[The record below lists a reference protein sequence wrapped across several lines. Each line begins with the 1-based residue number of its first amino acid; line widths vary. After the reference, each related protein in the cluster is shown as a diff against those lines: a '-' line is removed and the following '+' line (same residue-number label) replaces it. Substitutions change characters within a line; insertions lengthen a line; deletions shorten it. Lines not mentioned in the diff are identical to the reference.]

1 MDNPIDP
8 AKNPNANHGET
19 PSGAPPDDRG
29 GDLRPPP
36 GSVTMF
42 TTSWCGYCARLKS
55 ALTRDGL
62 PFTEVDIEASPERAE
77 FVEQVNGGNR
87 TVPTV
92 LFPDGTTATNPSLA
106 QVQQRLA
113 G

>member
-1 MDNPIDP
+1 MDNPTESENNPTQKGTSRRSSHP
-8 AKNPNANHGET
+8 AADLL
-19 PSGAPPDDRG
+19 PPA
-29 GDLRPPP
+29 

-42 TTSWCGYCARLKS
+42 TTSWCGYCAQLKG

-62 PFTEVDIEASPERAE
+62 SFTEVDIEANPGRAE
-77 FVEQVNGGNR
+77 FVEHVNGGNR

-106 QVQQRLA
+106 EVRGRLA

>member
-1 MDNPIDP
+1 MDNATDP
-8 AKNPNANHGET
+8 ET
-19 PSGAPPDDRG
+19 SRTQDGTGTGSSHPVA
-29 GDLRPPP
+29 DLLPPP

-42 TTSWCGYCARLKS
+42 TTSWCGYCAQLKG

-62 PFTEVDIEASPERAE
+62 SFTEVDIEANPSRVE
-77 FVEQVNGGNR
+77 FVENVNAGNR

-106 QVQQRLA
+106 EVRERIA